1 MKKLPLAFAVLAA
14 FSGVAAAQTN
24 VTIYGLID
32 GGIEHQSGGANGSL
46 TKLTSGVQNASRIGF
61 KGTEDLGG
69 GMSALFTLENGFA
82 LDTGAA
88 LQNGALF
95 GRQAFVGLKGDF
107 GTVTLG
113 RQYTPIFTSLCGAID
128 PFACGLAGNAAN
140 LMSQGG
146 SATTKT
152 GPRTDNALRYASPV
166 FSGVQAEVTYGFGET
181 AGNNSALRTIS
192 GQLGYTAGPLVA
204 RLAYNNVN
212 DATDSAKVTMLG
224 AKYDFGMAALHVA
237 YAINKGN
244 AVAGNTFDPVTSLYN
259 KSVTQGDTRDALIG
273 VSVPFGASTFLA
285 SYIQK
290 KDKTAAANDAKQYA
304 VGYTYAL
311 SKRTNLYTS
320 YAHIN
325 NTVANNAA
333 GFYTAGNATDLGAG
347 NSSYNVGVR
356 HTF

>member
-14 FSGVAAAQTN
+14 VSGMAAAQTN

-32 GGIEHQSGGANGSL
+32 GGIEHQTGGANGAV

-69 GMSALFTLENGFA
+69 GLSALFTLENGFA
-82 LDTGAA
+82 LDSGAA
-88 LQNGALF
+88 LQGGALF

-107 GTVTLG
+107 GAVTLG

-146 SATTKT
+146 SPATNT
-152 GPRTDNALRYASPV
+152 GPRTANAIRYASPV
-166 FSGVQAEVTYGFGET
+166 FSGAQAELTYGFGET
-181 AGNNSALRTIS
+181 AGDNSALRTVS
-192 GQLGYTAGPLVA
+192 GALGYGAGPLTL
-204 RLAYNNVN
+204 RLAYHNVN
-212 DATDSAKVTMLG
+212 DATATNSAKETLLG
-224 AKYDFGMAALHVA
+224 AKYDFGVAAVHVA
-237 YAINKGN
+237 YAINKG
-244 AVAGNTFDPVTSLYN
+244 VTAGGSNIV
-259 KSVTQGDTRDALIG
+259 QADTRDTLVG

-290 KDKTAAANDAKQYA
+290 KDKSAAGNDAKQYA
-304 VGYTYAL
+304 LGYTYAL

-333 GFYTAGNATDLGAG
+333 GFYTAGNATDAG
-347 NSSYNVGVR
+347 TGSSSINVGVR

>member
-32 GGIEHQSGGANGSL
+32 GGIEHQTGGANGAV

-95 GRQAFVGLKGDF
+95 GRQAFVGLKGGF
-107 GTVTLG
+107 GAVTMG

-146 SATTKT
+146 VPTVFGATSGN
-152 GPRTDNALRYASPV
+152 GPRTTNSVKYASPV
-166 FSGVQAEVTYGFGET
+166 LSNVQAEVTYGFGET
-181 AGNNSALRTIS
+181 AGNNSAARTV
-192 GQLGYTAGPLVA
+192 GAQLGYGAGPLVL

-212 DATDSAKVTMLG
+212 DATAANSAKVTLLG
-224 AKYDFGMAALHVA
+224 AKYDFGMAAVHAA
-237 YAINKGN
+237 YAINKG
-244 AVAGNTFDPVTSLYN
+244 AVAGGPNIV
-259 KSVTQGDTRDALIG
+259 QADTRDTLIG

-290 KDKTAAANDAKQYA
+290 KDKTAAANDAKQFA
-304 VGYTYAL
+304 LGYTYAL

-320 YAHIN
+320 YAHISN
-325 NTVANNAA
+325 SAA
-333 GFYTAGNATDLGAG
+333 AAYTAGNATDVGTGTA
-347 NSSYNVGVR
+347 SYNFGVR

>member
-14 FSGVAAAQTN
+14 VSGMAAAQTN

-32 GGIEHQSGGANGSL
+32 GGIEHQTGGANGSV

-82 LDTGAA
+82 LDSGAA
-88 LQNGALF
+88 LQGGTLF
-95 GRQAFVGLKGDF
+95 GRQAFVGLKGNF
-107 GTVTLG
+107 GAVTLG

-146 SATTKT
+146 AAATGT
-152 GPRTDNALRYASPV
+152 GPRTNNAIKYASPA
-166 FSGVQAEVTYGFGET
+166 FSGLQAELTYGFGET
-181 AGNNSALRTIS
+181 AGDNSALRAVS
-192 GQLGYTAGPLVA
+192 GALGYDAGPLVL
-204 RLAYNNVN
+204 RLAYHNVN
-212 DATDSAKVTMLG
+212 DATAANSAKETLLG
-224 AKYDFGMAALHVA
+224 TKYDFGMATVHVA
-237 YAINKGN
+237 YAINKG
-244 AVAGNTFDPVTSLYN
+244 VTAGGSNIV
-259 KSVTQGDTRDALIG
+259 QADTRDTLVG

-290 KDKTAAANDAKQYA
+290 KDKSAAGNDAKQYA
-304 VGYTYAL
+304 LGYTYAL

-325 NTVANNAA
+325 NTVANNVA
-333 GFYTAGNATDLGAG
+333 GFYTAGNATDAG
-347 NSSYNVGVR
+347 TGSSSINVGVR